1 MRFVH
6 YLAPLVCASLFCV
19 CLLESVPAAASH
31 LVTGNGFG
39 FAVVSPETATV
50 SKFYAHPYSFVR
62 PDTQNPLSEGVATAN
77 FIKELGWRGGSVKD
91 ALAEY
96 EQDSQVIHAR
106 KSDGEGFFFMPFGL
120 RQTALIVSWE
130 PGSAE
135 TRGGGLYV
143 EWSWPVKSQRAVRM
157 FGANLHLLKFDGIE
171 ESLLLIPL
179 GRKRAEPGQ
188 AGQILAT
195 SLAWAL
201 VSLERDSDLEQ
212 TVKQINLWRAG
223 LAPHALA
230 KREIAEIERWRV

>member
-6 YLAPLVCASLFCV
+6 CLAPLVCASL
-19 CLLESVPAAASH
+19 LASVPAAASH

-39 FAVVSPETATV
+39 FAVVSPQTATV

-62 PDTQNPLSEGVATAN
+62 PDLQNPLSEGVETAN

-91 ALAEY
+91 ASAEY

-106 KSDGEGFFFMPFGL
+106 RNDGEGLFFMPFGL

-143 EWSWPVKSQRAVRM
+143 EWSRPVKSQRVVRM
-157 FGANLHLLKFDGIE
+157 FGAEMHLLKFDGIE

-179 GRKRAEPGQ
+179 GGKRTELRQ
-188 AGQILAT
+188 ARQVLAS

-201 VSLERDSDLEQ
+201 V
-212 TVKQINLWRAG
+212 
-223 LAPHALA
+223 
-230 KREIAEIERWRV
+230 